1 MLLALT
7 YAPPSVCKLARIE
20 IVPAHYFICRHPS
33 SLPNLGLVMLLP
45 NTPFCST
52 AATCSAPC
60 PPAASAKRNVQVMSS
75 AAAARGRKPLSPVK
89 KKKGGG
95 NYLRCLLPGG
105 RSQQISCRAAP
116 CKHLYHKTSVRRQVP
131 IAIGDHAS
139 WRNRCEGSGLL
150 WRMRPGA
157 SRGAQFTIWPISRA
171 ILSCR
176 NRCAAL
182 PSLYDVATTMSRCQR
197 SAAPAT
203 DSMFS
208 YKEFCVGLFFLF
220 T

>member
-89 KKKGGG
+89 KKKGEETICAAYFLGDAPSK
-95 NYLRCLLPGG
+95 YPVELLLVSISITKRRSGG
-105 RSQQISCRAAP
+105 RYLLQLVIMRAGGIG
-116 CKHLYHKTSVRRQVP
+116 VREV
-131 IAIGDHAS
+131 DF
-139 WRNRCEGSGLL
+139 C
-150 WRMRPGA
+150 GA
-157 SRGAQFTIWPISRA
+157 
-171 ILSCR
+171 C
-176 NRCAAL
+176 
-182 PSLYDVATTMSRCQR
+182 D
-197 SAAPAT
+197 
-203 DSMFS
+203 
-208 YKEFCVGLFFLF
+208 
-220 T
+220 